1 MNAAKRKSFK
11 DTPIYMFGVK
21 VPRNHEQA
29 IQFDEENGNILWQ
42 EAEKKE
48 IDQMFEYNV
57 FEDRGHRRNTR
68 EPPGYKK
75 IRLVHIV
82 YACKHDWRRK
92 ARIVAGGH
100 LTDAPLESVYSGVVS
115 LRGIRLIV
123 FLSVLNDFEVY
134 QTDIGNAFLEAKT
147 TEKVF
152 VIAGGEFGELKDHIF
167 IIVGSLYGLKTS
179 AKRFHEVLSD
189 VLREMDSLLAL
200 LNLIYGWEQWTLM
213 EV

>member
-1 MNAAKRKSFK
+1 
-11 DTPIYMFGVK
+11 
-21 VPRNHEQA
+21 
-29 IQFDEENGNILWQ
+29 
-42 EAEKKE
+42 
-48 IDQMFEYNV
+48 
-57 FEDRGHRRNTR
+57 
-68 EPPGYKK
+68 
-75 IRLVHIV
+75 V
-82 YACKHDWRRK
+82 YACKHDGRRK

-123 FLSVLNDFEVY
+123 FLSELNDLEVY

-189 VLREMDSLLAL
+189 VLREMGFTPCPAEPDIWMRAMNPDGSVMTQEYLKREDPAF
-200 LNLIYGWEQWTLM
+200 T
-213 EV
+213 

>member
-1 MNAAKRKSFK
+1 M
-11 DTPIYMFGVK
+11 
-21 VPRNHEQA
+21 
-29 IQFDEENGNILWQ
+29 
-42 EAEKKE
+42 
-48 IDQMFEYNV
+48 
-57 FEDRGHRRNTR
+57 
-68 EPPGYKK
+68 
-75 IRLVHIV
+75 
-82 YACKHDWRRK
+82 
-92 ARIVAGGH
+92 
-100 LTDAPLESVYSGVVS
+100 YSGVVS

-189 VLREMDSLLAL
+189 VLREMGFTPCPAEPDIWMRAMNPDGSVMTQEYLKREDPAF
-200 LNLIYGWEQWTLM
+200 T
-213 EV
+213 